1 MAGGGAAPPPKQD
14 ENIPHPVKDQLP
26 NVSYCITSPPPW
38 PEAILLGF
46 QHYIVML
53 GTTVLI
59 PSTLVPQMGGGKEE
73 KAKVIQTLLFVAGL
87 NTLTQTLFGT
97 RLPAVIGGSYT
108 FVPTTLSIVLA
119 ARYNDISSPQEKFER
134 IMRGIQGAMIVA
146 STLQIVIGFSG
157 LWRNVTRLIS
167 PLSAIPLVAKCAE
180 IGLPQLIILLIF
192 SQYIPHLM
200 KGDKHVFDRFA
211 VIFSVMIVW
220 VYAHILTVAGTY
232 KNAPTKTQLSCRTD
246 RAGIISGSPWIRVPY
261 PFQWG
266 APTFDAGEAFA
277 MMAGSFVALVEST
290 GTFFAVSRYASA
302 TPIPPSVLSR
312 GVGKFGAV
320 FASIPAPIVAALYC
334 LFFAY
339 VGSAGLSFL
348 QFCNLNS
355 FRTKFILGFS
365 IFMGLSIPQ
374 YFNEYTAI
382 NGYGPVHTRARWE
395 EKAKVIQTLLFVAG
409 LNTLTQTLFG
419 TRLPAV
425 IGGSYTF
432 VPTTLSIVLAAR
444 YNDISSP
451 QEKFERIMR
460 GIQGAMIVAS
470 TLQIVIGFSG
480 LWRNVTR
487 LISPLSA
494 IPLVALSGF
503 GLYEF
508 GFPLVAKCAEIGL
521 PQLII
526 LLIFSQSTGTFFAV
540 SRYASATPI
549 PPSVLSRGV
558 GWQGV
563 GILFSGIFG
572 TGTGSSVSPEN
583 AGLLAL
589 TRVGSRRVVQ
599 ISAGFMIFFSI
610 LGKFGAVFASI
621 PAPIVA
627 ALYCLF
633 FAYVGSAGLSFLQF
647 CNLNSFR
654 TKFIL
659 GFSIFMGL
667 SIPQYFNEYTAIN
680 GYGPVHTRARWFN
693 DMINVPFSSEPF
705 VAGLL
710 ALFLDVSLHR
720 KDAATRKDRGMPWW
734 DKFKSFKTDTRSE
747 EFYSLPFNLNKF
759 FPSV

>member
-119 ARYNDISSPQEKFER
+119 GRYSDVLTPQEKFEK

-157 LWRNVTRLIS
+157 LWRNVTRFIS
-167 PLSAIPLVAKCAE
+167 PLSTIPLVALSGFGLYEFGFPLVAKCVE
-180 IGLPQLIILLIF
+180 IGLPQLIVLLIF
-192 SQYIPHLM
+192 SQYIPHMM
-200 KGDKHVFDRFA
+200 KGDRHVFDRFA
-211 VIFSVMIVW
+211 VIFSVVIVW

-232 KNAPTKTQLSCRTD
+232 KNSPMKTQLSCRTD

-277 MMAGSFVALVEST
+277 MMAASLVALVE
-290 GTFFAVSRYASA
+290 
-302 TPIPPSVLSR
+302 
-312 GVGKFGAV
+312 
-320 FASIPAPIVAALYC
+320 
-334 LFFAY
+334 
-339 VGSAGLSFL
+339 
-348 QFCNLNS
+348 
-355 FRTKFILGFS
+355 
-365 IFMGLSIPQ
+365 
-374 YFNEYTAI
+374 
-382 NGYGPVHTRARWE
+382 
-395 EKAKVIQTLLFVAG
+395 
-409 LNTLTQTLFG
+409 
-419 TRLPAV
+419 
-425 IGGSYTF
+425 
-432 VPTTLSIVLAAR
+432 
-444 YNDISSP
+444 
-451 QEKFERIMR
+451 
-460 GIQGAMIVAS
+460 
-470 TLQIVIGFSG
+470 
-480 LWRNVTR
+480 
-487 LISPLSA
+487 
-494 IPLVALSGF
+494 
-503 GLYEF
+503 
-508 GFPLVAKCAEIGL
+508 
-521 PQLII
+521 
-526 LLIFSQSTGTFFAV
+526 STGTFFAV

-572 TGTGSSVSPEN
+572 TGNGSSVSPEN

-589 TRVGSRRVVQ
+589 TRVGSRRVIQ

-659 GFSIFMGL
+659 GFSVFMGL

-710 ALFLDVSLHR
+710 ALFLDVSLHK